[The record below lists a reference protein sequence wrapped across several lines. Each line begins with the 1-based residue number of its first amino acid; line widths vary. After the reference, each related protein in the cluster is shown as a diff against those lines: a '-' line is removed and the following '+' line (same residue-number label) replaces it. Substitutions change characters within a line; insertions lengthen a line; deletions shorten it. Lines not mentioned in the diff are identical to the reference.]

1 MHGGQC
7 RVRREDCGRRFEQG
21 RAHRLCGTEPRDA
34 LRSHWQGSD
43 HLQRGGTSR
52 VDGCGWHDDTEWFNV
67 AAWGELAETCKSQLS
82 EGMLVYVAGR
92 LQTRTWQDSEG
103 IQCFCTE
110 IVADEMIVLQE
121 TTEE

>member
-1 MHGGQC
+1 PT
-7 RVRREDCGRRFEQG
+7 G
-21 RAHRLCGTEPRDA
+21 RAVTCCSVAVHREWMDA
-34 LRSHWQGSD
+34 
-43 HLQRGGTSR
+43 
-52 VDGCGWHDDTEWFNV
+52 DGGWHDDTEWFNV
-67 AAWGELAETCKSQLS
+67 VAWGELAETCKSQLS